1 MSGKFAASILIPL
14 RLMIHSLALSSHDA
28 ALIPREI
35 QPMMPLMPTQL
46 ENIRLAPDET
56 FRLLRWVGSVN
67 RVVVVRAG
75 RGMPIQGHGG
85 HWHYHRAMELT
96 LIERGA
102 GTRFVADHIELFEAG
117 DLVLIG
123 SNVPHYWHSR
133 GHSAG
138 LSVQWDFPLDHGI
151 GSVGETAAPLRALA
165 ASALRGLHLRG
176 DTAKDTAS
184 TMAELPN
191 FAGLPRLA
199 AFLRLLAILTAAP
212 KRDVRPLGALPF
224 SMDGTDEQQEAVRRA
239 VSYILAHYREPIRL
253 ESLLR
258 LSGMSRAT
266 FARQFQRHAGKPFST
281 FLNQVRLQAV
291 CRALLD
297 TAEPISAIAFSHG
310 FNQLSFFNRL
320 FLREFGASPSAYRSR
335 QPRAAA

>member
-1 MSGKFAASILIPL
+1 
-14 RLMIHSLALSSHDA
+14 
-28 ALIPREI
+28 
-35 QPMMPLMPTQL
+35 MPTQQ
-46 ENIRLAPDET
+46 EDINLAADET

-67 RVVVVRAG
+67 RVAVVRAG
-75 RGMPIQGHGG
+75 RARQIQGHGD

-96 LIERGA
+96 LIERGE
-102 GTRFVADHIELFEAG
+102 GTRFVADHIELFESG

-123 SNVPHYWHSR
+123 ANVPHYWHPR
-133 GHSAG
+133 GRSAG
-138 LSVQWDFPLDHGI
+138 LSVQWDFPREHGLW
-151 GSVGETAAPLRALA
+151 SFGETTRPLRALA

-176 DTAKDTAS
+176 GTARRTAVA
-184 TMAELPN
+184 MAELSHLS
-191 FAGLPRLA
+191 GLSRLA
-199 AFLRLLAILTAAP
+199 AFLNLLALLTSAP
-212 KRDVRPLGALPF
+212 EADLRPLGALPF

-239 VSYILAHYREPIRL
+239 VSYVLAHYREPVRL
-253 ESLLR
+253 EALLR

-320 FLREFGASPSAYRSR
+320 FQREFGVSPSGW
-335 QPRAAA
+335 RARCARAEMEAGAFRIGK